1 MELKIKGNMMIE
13 FISYDGK
20 YPNLCRGVL
29 IVKINGKEVKFGHN
43 YMYYDS
49 TSKSFLN
56 EDKNNPNYESFWK
69 SGGWIKTDKKWNM
82 EAICDEWQLD
92 DSEYTYKNYPQE
104 IKNLLPQLIKLF
116 NEHVT
121 YGCCG
126 GCI

>member
-1 MELKIKGNMMIE
+1 MIE
-13 FISYDGK
+13 FISYSGK
-20 YPNLCRGVL
+20 YPNLCRGIL
-29 IVKINGKEVKFGHN
+29 IVKINGQEIKFGHN
-43 YMYYDS
+43 FEQYDY
-49 TSKSFLN
+49 KSNSYLD

-69 SGGWIKTDKKWNM
+69 SGGWIKTNKKWHM
-82 EAICDEWQLD
+82 EAISGEWQLD

-116 NEHVT
+116 NEHVE